1 MKKRLLITGA
11 GGFLGSRLTGY
22 FTDKPEYETVGVT
35 RRELD
40 IGDSLAVKAF
50 FKAIRPDYVLHCAAV
65 SDTGVCEREPER
77 SRRINVE
84 GTVNVARACQNSGGK
99 MIFMSSDQIYNASD
113 TLEPNKEGDEHR
125 PSNVYGRDKK
135 RSEEAILSCLPD
147 AVALRLTWMYD
158 YPSGKWGKCSGLL
171 QNILTALE
179 EKRTLRLPIHDY
191 RGITCVWEVVRH
203 MEEAMK
209 LPGGIYNFGSENEN
223 NTYDTAALF
232 LKTATGKDDEAG
244 ILEPDEKRFQSCPR
258 NLTVN
263 TDKIKSHGIYF
274 LNTRDGI
281 LQCCREYGKGE

>member
-11 GGFLGSRLTGY
+11 GGFLGSRLTEY

-40 IGDSLAVKAF
+40 IEDSLAVKAF

-65 SDTGVCEREPER
+65 SDTGVCERDPER
-77 SRRINVE
+77 SRKINVE
-84 GTVNVARACQNSGGK
+84 GTIHVARACHDSGGK

-113 TLEPNKEGDEHR
+113 TMEPNREGSEHL

-135 RSEEAILSCLPD
+135 RCEEAMLSCLSD

-158 YPSGKWGKCSGLL
+158 YPCEKRGKCSGLL

-179 EKRTLRLPIHDY
+179 ENRTLRLPIHDY
-191 RGITCVWEVVRH
+191 RGLTYVWEVARH
-203 MEEAMK
+203 MEEAMN
-209 LPGGIYNFGSENEN
+209 LPTGVYNFGSENDK

-232 LKTATGKDDEAG
+232 LKTVTGKDHEPG

-263 TDKIKSHGIYF
+263 TDKIKTHGIYF

-281 LQCCREYGKGE
+281 LRCCRENGRGE